1 MSSATEVQ
9 SSALPAE
16 TVQPWAG
23 IVERIQAGDP
33 SGMEELYAVFTSG
46 IRFYLC
52 RQLGPQDLD
61 DKVHDA
67 FLTIAQSIRRGDLR
81 EPERLMGYVRTVIRR
96 QVAGY
101 IGIAVEARRTLVDP
115 DHGAILRDRKPDP
128 ERKAIEEQ
136 NNALAMRVLNT
147 LPQRDREVLVRFY
160 LQEQSPRQIC
170 RDMGLTAT
178 QFRLTKSRAKARFT
192 ELGLAR
198 FAQRRGFSTVAA
210 SQRKPAQAS

>member
-1 MSSATEVQ
+1 M
-9 SSALPAE
+9 
-16 TVQPWAG
+16 
-23 IVERIQAGDP
+23 VERIQAGDP
-33 SGMEELYAVFTSG
+33 SGMEELYGVFNTG

-67 FLTIAQSIRRGDLR
+67 FLTITQSIRRGDLR

-101 IGIAVEARRTLVDP
+101 IGTAVESRRNLVDP
-115 DHGAILRDRKPDP
+115 DHGVMLRDRQPDP
-128 ERKAIEEQ
+128 ERKAIEGQ
-136 NNALAMRVLNT
+136 NVELAMRVLNS
-147 LPQRDREVLVRFY
+147 LPRRDREVLVRFY

-170 RDMGLTAT
+170 RDMSLTQT

-192 ELGLAR
+192 ELGQAR
-198 FAQRRGFSTVAA
+198 FARRLGFAPSSVNRRAV
-210 SQRKPAQAS
+210 PAQAS

>member
-1 MSSATEVQ
+1 MVQ
-9 SSALPAE
+9 
-16 TVQPWAG
+16 
-23 IVERIQAGDP
+23 RIQADDP

-81 EPERLMGYVRTVIRR
+81 EPERLMGYVRTVVRR

-101 IGIAVEARRTLVDP
+101 IGSAVEARRTLVDP

-128 ERKAIEEQ
+128 ERTAIDEQ

-147 LPQRDREVLVRFY
+147 LPRRDREVLVRFY

-192 ELGLAR
+192 ELGQAR
-198 FAQRRGFSTVAA
+198 FARRRGFVPSVEPR
-210 SQRKPAQAS
+210 RKPAEAS